1 MIRQFFDTYSNNK
14 GKEMGKSVTLRLE
27 ENIYDEFCEAAAAE
41 QRPVFNLIE
50 VAALA
55 RIREAQFVDDMEAA
69 EILNNDALIERM
81 RNGSKQARQGKG
93 KLVA

>member
-1 MIRQFFDTYSNNK
+1 MIRQFFDTYSNNT

-27 ENIYDEFCEAAAAE
+27 ESIYDEFCEAAAAE